1 MTLILA
7 ESLQLNVENRE
18 PDYYS
23 ENVAPTGASTPKFGA
38 LNSGMM
44 PVDPSLV
51 IGYAVA
57 PNRDV
62 QRSDHDKIH
71 RPT

>member
-1 MTLILA
+1 
-7 ESLQLNVENRE
+7 
-18 PDYYS
+18 
-23 ENVAPTGASTPKFGA
+23 
-38 LNSGMM
+38 MM

-71 RPT
+71 RPTWGAQNRPITW